1 MRNYY
6 TGVHTA
12 CGTTRQRQGE
22 TETVNTNGIEAW
34 KSRWETQQKQIM
46 DNKTREAELNVK
58 HRWQKTTK
66 VKEEIHNQLTT
77 DSNI

>member
-12 CGTTRQRQGE
+12 MWDNSTKERGDWDSKYQS
-22 TETVNTNGIEAW
+22 TEVW